1 MPGDTT
7 KQRRVHSSD
16 YRRAG
21 DPTFK
26 GKTMALPTPASLT
39 VNRTTGSEHPN
50 REHPNREHPNREPPI
65 RANRGAAPAH
75 RPRGT
80 TPVAAP
86 VLPSRHRAPTGPALT
101 DSARVGRH
109 VRVPKT
115 AELVAAHLR
124 RQIVRNELVEGDALP
139 PEAVLMEQFGV
150 SRPTLREAF
159 RVLESE
165 ALISVRRGAHGGA
178 RVHTPNGDVAARY
191 AGLVLEHRGTTL
203 ADVHQAM
210 ALLEPACVRTLAS
223 ATDDTRLTQLRTA
236 HHQATVALDADPK
249 TAHSHHGEFHQ
260 LLVDLAGNQT
270 VTVLAAM
277 IRHILEQTNRDEA
290 HPLTTPDTPTDAAD
304 ARDHHQTHAV
314 LLELLDQGDA
324 TAAEAHWREHL
335 APVQPVDDTP
345 LLDLLG

>member
-1 MPGDTT
+1 
-7 KQRRVHSSD
+7 
-16 YRRAG
+16 
-21 DPTFK
+21 
-26 GKTMALPTPASLT
+26 MALPTPASLT
-39 VNRTTGSEHPN
+39 ATRTTGSEPPN
-50 REHPNREHPNREPPI
+50 RERPTQATLGPTP
-65 RANRGAAPAH
+65 AP
-75 RPRGT
+75 RSRGT
-80 TPVAAP
+80 TPIAEHP
-86 VLPSRHRAPTGPALT
+86 TQPNLRTTGPAPG
-101 DSARVGRH
+101 DAGRVGRH

-124 RQIVRNELVEGDALP
+124 RQIVRGELVEGDALP

-203 ADVHQAM
+203 ADVHHAM
-210 ALLEPACVRTLAS
+210 ALLEPACARELA
-223 ATDDTRLTQLRTA
+223 AADEAALAQLHAVHQRAAPALDTDPQAVLA
-236 HHQATVALDADPK
+236 HHG
-249 TAHSHHGEFHQ
+249 HFHQ

-277 IRHILEQTNRDEA
+277 IRHILEQTNLGEA
-290 HPLTTPDTPTDAAD
+290 HPLTAPDTAAD
-304 ARDHHQTHAV
+304 AHDHQRAHAR
-314 LLELLDQGDA
+314 LLELLGQGDA
-324 TAAEAHWREHL
+324 DAAETHWRAHVT
-335 APVQPVDDTP
+335 PTRPIDDMP